1 MANILIIDDDRDV
14 GRMLSEMV
22 RHMGHNAVVKST
34 LSDGLKAAVSKD
46 FNVVFLDVQM
56 PDGSGLDILP
66 QIKETHSSPAPEVII
81 MTGFGCPDG
90 AEMAIKNG
98 AWDYVQKPLT
108 PKNILLP
115 LKRIIQYHDNL
126 KKAQKETVALKL
138 EGIVGSSRQMKACFD
153 LIAQAANI
161 EANVLITGET
171 GTGKELFAKAIHA
184 NSPRAKKS
192 WVVVDCTVIPETLA
206 ESVLFGH
213 AKGAFTGA
221 ERAKDGL
228 IIQAHGG
235 TLFLDEVGELPLPL
249 QKTFLRVLQ
258 ERRFRPVGGEQEVES
273 NFRLIAATNRDID
286 QMVKEDKFRE
296 DIFYRLKTIEI
307 NIPPLR
313 ERPEDLKALILYYI
327 NKLCEGHG
335 LLTKSLSPDCFDAL
349 AAYDW
354 PGNVRE
360 LINTL
365 ERAFAQS
372 QQEPV
377 LFLKHL
383 PTNIR
388 IQAAK
393 ASINKGDLSTG
404 DSGKVPVSSFKF
416 SRFKDYKENLL
427 VEGEKEY
434 LQELMSFTQGVV
446 KEACQI
452 SGLGRTWLY
461 TLLKKHGISRLG
473 WPSADPSA

>member
-1 MANILIIDDDRDV
+1 MAHVLIIDDDKAV
-14 GRMLSEMV
+14 CKMLSEMV
-22 RHMGHNAVVKST
+22 KRLEHDATTAFT
-34 LSDGLKAAVSKD
+34 LKDGLKEAVSKD
-46 FNVVFLDVQM
+46 FDVVFLDVM
-56 PDGSGLDILP
+56 LPDGSGLDILP
-66 QIKETHSSPAPEVII
+66 QIRETALSPEVII
-81 MTGFGCPDG
+81 MTGYGSVDG
-90 AEMAIKNG
+90 AEIAIKSG
-98 AWDYVQKPLT
+98 AWDYIQKPLT
-108 PKNILLP
+108 PKKIILP
-115 LKRIIQYHDNL
+115 LKRILQYHDEL
-126 KKAQKETVALKL
+126 KKAEKIAVSLKL
-138 EGIVGSSRQMKACFD
+138 NGIVGSSRQMKACFD
-153 LIAQAANI
+153 LIAQAANS

-213 AKGAFTGA
+213 EKGAFTGA

-235 TLFLDEVGELPLPL
+235 TLFLDEVGELTLQL
-249 QKTFLRVLQ
+249 QKAFLRVLQ
-258 ERRFRPVGGEQEVES
+258 ERRFRSVGGEQEVES
-273 NFRLIAATNRDID
+273 NFRLIAVTNRDID
-286 QMVKEDKFRE
+286 QLVKKDKFRE
-296 DIFYRLKTIEI
+296 DLFYRLKAIEI

-313 ERPEDLKALILYYI
+313 ERPEDLKELILSYI
-327 NKLCEGHG
+327 NKLCEGYG
-335 LLTKSLSPDCFDAL
+335 LLTKSLSPDFFDAL

-365 ERAFAQS
+365 ERALAQS
-372 QQEPV
+372 QQGPV
-377 LFLKHL
+377 LFSKHL

-393 ASINKGDLSTG
+393 ASISKEDLSTG

-416 SRFKDYKENLL
+416 PRFKDYKENLL
-427 VEGEKEY
+427 VEVEKEY
-434 LQELMSFTQGVV
+434 LQELMSFTQGSV

-473 WPSADPSA
+473 WSLADPSA